1 MFRVFLVPEDARQ
14 IYADLLPDEIRDEED
29 LLIVA
34 GEVQVG
40 KKMECAGIST
50 YTPLI
55 KGAWELTFIH
65 VAEEFSHQ
73 GIARGMLDYAG
84 NLIGSYGGDMLI
96 AAYPETEETRA
107 ISKCL
112 EGAHFTA
119 SRNGALI
126 KQSTLA
132 KFKKGI
138 DALPEVGRFEAV
150 PLSEA
155 SDELWKDLQE
165 TIDEEGETREEGVF
179 PLLHDRN
186 DYEAAVSMICT
197 GDYERVKGAIL
208 FEDIEGALYISYFFA
223 ARESKGVISDLLKN
237 SLKAS
242 EGLYDGDTVMCW
254 HSINPVADQMA
265 ERLLDGAGEK
275 RASTVAYE
283 RKL

>member
-1 MFRVFLVPEDARQ
+1 MYRIFVVPEDARQ
-14 IYADLLPDEIRDEED
+14 IYADLLPDDIRDEED

-65 VAEEFSHQ
+65 VAQQFSRQ

-96 AAYPETEETRA
+96 AAYPETDETA
-107 ISKCL
+107 GLSKCL

-126 KQSTLA
+126 KQSTLG
-132 KFKKGI
+132 KFRKGI

-155 SDELWKDLQE
+155 DDELWKDLQD
-165 TIDEEGETREEGVF
+165 TIDEEGETKEEGVF
-179 PLLHDRN
+179 PLLHDKG
-186 DYEAAVSMICT
+186 DYQPAVSMICT

-208 FEDIEGALYISYFFA
+208 FEDLDGIVYISYLFA
-223 ARESKGVISDLLKN
+223 ARESTGVISDLLKN
-237 SLKAS
+237 ALKAA
-242 EGLYDGDTVMCW
+242 EGLYDDDTVMSW
-254 HSINPVADQMA
+254 HSVNPLADRIA
-265 ERLLDGAGEK
+265 ERLLEGAGEI
-275 RASTVAYE
+275 RAATVAYE

>member
-1 MFRVFLVPEDARQ
+1 MFRIFVVPEESRH

-40 KKMECAGIST
+40 KRMECAGIST

-65 VAEEFSHQ
+65 VAEEFSRQ
-73 GIARGMLDYAG
+73 GIGRGMLDYAG
-84 NLIGSYGGDMLI
+84 NLIGSYGGDFLI
-96 AAYPETEETRA
+96 AAFPETEETAA

-119 SRNGALI
+119 SRNGAFI

-132 KFKKGI
+132 RFKKGI

-155 SDELWKDLQE
+155 DEGLWEDLQAA
-165 TIDEEGETREEGVF
+165 IDEEGETREEGVF
-179 PLLHDRN
+179 PLLHDRR
-186 DYEAAVSMICT
+186 DYQPSVSMICT
-197 GDYERVKGAIL
+197 GDYEKVKGTIL
-208 FEDIEGALYISYFFA
+208 FEDIEGILYISYFFA
-223 ARESKGVISDLLKN
+223 ARESRGVISDLLK
-237 SLKAS
+237 SALRAS
-242 EGLYDGDTVMCW
+242 EGLYDADTVMSW
-254 HSINPVADQMA
+254 HSVNPLADDMA
-265 ERLLDGAGEK
+265 ERLLEGAGEK

>member
-1 MFRVFLVPEDARQ
+1 MFRIFVVPEESRQ

-34 GEVQVG
+34 GEVQVA
-40 KKMECAGIST
+40 KRMECAGIST

-73 GIARGMLDYAG
+73 GIGRGMLDYAG

-96 AAYPETEETRA
+96 AAYPETEKTEA

-126 KQSTLA
+126 KQSTLS
-132 KFKKGI
+132 KFKKGM
-138 DALPEVGRFEAV
+138 DALPVVGRFDAI
-150 PLSEA
+150 PISEA
-155 SDELWKDLQE
+155 SDELWKDLQ
-165 TIDEEGETREEGVF
+165 TAIDEEGETREEGVF
-179 PLLHDRN
+179 PLLHDKG
-186 DYEAAVSMICT
+186 DYQPAVSMICT
-197 GDYERVKGAIL
+197 GDYEKVKGAIL
-208 FEDIEGALYISYFFA
+208 FEDIEDTLYISYFFA
-223 ARESKGVISDLLKN
+223 VRESTGVISDLLK
-237 SLKAS
+237 SAVKAS
-242 EGLYDGDTVMCW
+242 EGLYDGDTVMSW
-254 HSINPVADQMA
+254 HSVNPLADDMA
-265 ERLLDGAGEK
+265 ERLLEGAGEK

>member
-1 MFRVFLVPEDARQ
+1 MYRLFVVPEDARQ
-14 IYADLLPDEIRDEED
+14 IYADLLPDDIRDEED

-65 VAEEFSHQ
+65 VAQEFSRQ

-96 AAYPETEETRA
+96 AAYPETDETA
-107 ISKCL
+107 GLSKCL

-126 KQSTLA
+126 KQSTLG
-132 KFKKGI
+132 KFRKGI

-155 SDELWKDLQE
+155 DDELWKDLQD
-165 TIDEEGETREEGVF
+165 TIDEEGETKEEGVF
-179 PLLHDRN
+179 PLLHDRG
-186 DYEAAVSMICT
+186 DYQPTVSMICT

-208 FEDIEGALYISYFFA
+208 FEDIDGIVYISYLFA
-223 ARESKGVISDLLKN
+223 ARESTGVISDLLK
-237 SLKAS
+237 SALKAA
-242 EGLYDGDTVMCW
+242 EELYDDDIVMSW
-254 HSINPVADQMA
+254 HSVNPLADQIA
-265 ERLLDGAGEK
+265 ERLLEGAGEI
-275 RASTVAYE
+275 RAATVAYE

>member
-1 MFRVFLVPEDARQ
+1 MYRIFVVPEDARQ
-14 IYADLLPDEIRDEED
+14 IYADLLPDDIRDEED

-65 VAEEFSHQ
+65 VAQEFSRQ

-96 AAYPETEETRA
+96 AAYPETDETA
-107 ISKCL
+107 GLSKCL

-126 KQSTLA
+126 KQSTLG
-132 KFKKGI
+132 KFRKGI

-155 SDELWKDLQE
+155 DDELWKDLQD
-165 TIDEEGETREEGVF
+165 TIDEEGETKEEGVF
-179 PLLHDRN
+179 PLLHDRG
-186 DYEAAVSMICT
+186 DYQPTVSMICT

-208 FEDIEGALYISYFFA
+208 FEDIDGIVYISYLFA
-223 ARESKGVISDLLKN
+223 ARESTGVISDLLKN
-237 SLKAS
+237 ALKAA
-242 EGLYDGDTVMCW
+242 EGLYDDDTVMSW
-254 HSINPVADQMA
+254 HSVNPLADQIA
-265 ERLLDGAGEK
+265 ERLLEGAGEI
-275 RASTVAYE
+275 RAATVAYE

>member
-1 MFRVFLVPEDARQ
+1 MYRIFVVPEDARQ
-14 IYADLLPDEIRDEED
+14 IYADLLPDDIRDEED

-65 VAEEFSHQ
+65 VAQEFSRQ

-96 AAYPETEETRA
+96 AAYPETDETA
-107 ISKCL
+107 GLSKCL

-126 KQSTLA
+126 KQSTLG
-132 KFKKGI
+132 KFRKGI

-155 SDELWKDLQE
+155 DDELWKDLQD
-165 TIDEEGETREEGVF
+165 TIDEEGETKEEGVF
-179 PLLHDRN
+179 PLLHDRG
-186 DYEAAVSMICT
+186 DYQPTVSMICT

-208 FEDIEGALYISYFFA
+208 FEDIDGIVYISYLFA
-223 ARESKGVISDLLKN
+223 ARESTGVISDLLK
-237 SLKAS
+237 SALKAA
-242 EGLYDGDTVMCW
+242 EGLYDDDTVMSW
-254 HSINPVADQMA
+254 HSVNPLADQIA
-265 ERLLDGAGEK
+265 ERLLEGAGEI
-275 RASTVAYE
+275 RAATVAYE

>member
-1 MFRVFLVPEDARQ
+1 MYRIFVVPEDARQ
-14 IYADLLPDEIRDEED
+14 IYADLLPDDIRDEED

-65 VAEEFSHQ
+65 VAQQFSRQ

-96 AAYPETEETRA
+96 AAYPETDETA
-107 ISKCL
+107 GLSKCL

-126 KQSTLA
+126 KQSTLG
-132 KFKKGI
+132 KFRKGI

-155 SDELWKDLQE
+155 DDELWKDLQD
-165 TIDEEGETREEGVF
+165 TIDEEGETKEEGVF
-179 PLLHDRN
+179 PLLHDRG
-186 DYEAAVSMICT
+186 DYQPTVSMICT

-208 FEDIEGALYISYFFA
+208 FEDIDGIVYISYLFA
-223 ARESKGVISDLLKN
+223 ARESTGVISDLLKN
-237 SLKAS
+237 ALKAA
-242 EGLYDGDTVMCW
+242 EGLYDDDTVMSW
-254 HSINPVADQMA
+254 HSVNPLADQIA
-265 ERLLDGAGEK
+265 ERLLEGAGEI
-275 RASTVAYE
+275 RAATVAYE

>member
-1 MFRVFLVPEDARQ
+1 MYRIFVVPEDARQ
-14 IYADLLPDEIRDEED
+14 IYADLLPDDIRDEED

-65 VAEEFSHQ
+65 VAQEFSHQ

-96 AAYPETEETRA
+96 AAYPETDETA
-107 ISKCL
+107 GLSKCL

-126 KQSTLA
+126 KQSTLG
-132 KFKKGI
+132 KFRKGI

-155 SDELWKDLQE
+155 DDELWKDLQD
-165 TIDEEGETREEGVF
+165 TIDEEGETKEEGVF
-179 PLLHDRN
+179 PLLHDRG
-186 DYEAAVSMICT
+186 DYQPTVSMICT

-208 FEDIEGALYISYFFA
+208 FEDIDGIVYISYLFA
-223 ARESKGVISDLLKN
+223 ARESTGVISDLLK
-237 SLKAS
+237 SALKAA
-242 EGLYDGDTVMCW
+242 EGLYDDDTVMSW
-254 HSINPVADQMA
+254 HSVNPLADQIA
-265 ERLLDGAGEK
+265 ERLLEGAGEI
-275 RASTVAYE
+275 RAATVAYE

>member
-1 MFRVFLVPEDARQ
+1 MYRIFVVPEDARQ
-14 IYADLLPDEIRDEED
+14 IYADLLPDDIRDEED

-65 VAEEFSHQ
+65 VAQEFSRQ

-96 AAYPETEETRA
+96 AAYPETEETEGLSR
-107 ISKCL
+107 CL
-112 EGAHFTA
+112 EGAHFKA

-126 KQSTLA
+126 KQSTLG
-132 KFKKGI
+132 KFRKGI

-155 SDELWKDLQE
+155 DDELWKDLQD
-165 TIDEEGETREEGVF
+165 TIDEEGETKEEGVF
-179 PLLHDRN
+179 PLLHDRG
-186 DYEAAVSMICT
+186 DYQPTVSMICT

-208 FEDIEGALYISYFFA
+208 FEDIDGIVYISYLFA
-223 ARESKGVISDLLKN
+223 ARESTGVISDLLK
-237 SLKAS
+237 SALKAA
-242 EGLYDGDTVMCW
+242 EGLYDDDTVMSW
-254 HSINPVADQMA
+254 HSVNPLADQIA
-265 ERLLDGAGEK
+265 ERLLEGAGEI
-275 RASTVAYE
+275 RAATVAYE

>member
-1 MFRVFLVPEDARQ
+1 MYRIFVVPEDARQ
-14 IYADLLPDEIRDEED
+14 IYADLLPDDIRDEED

-65 VAEEFSHQ
+65 VAQQFSRQ

-96 AAYPETEETRA
+96 AAYPETDETA
-107 ISKCL
+107 GLSKCL

-126 KQSTLA
+126 KQSTLG
-132 KFKKGI
+132 KFRKGI

-155 SDELWKDLQE
+155 DDELWKDLQD
-165 TIDEEGETREEGVF
+165 TIDEEGETKEEGVF
-179 PLLHDRN
+179 PLLHDRG
-186 DYEAAVSMICT
+186 DYQSAVSMICT

-208 FEDIEGALYISYFFA
+208 FEDIDGIVYISYLFA
-223 ARESKGVISDLLKN
+223 ARESTGVISDLLK
-237 SLKAS
+237 SALKAS
-242 EGLYDGDTVMCW
+242 EGLYSGDTVMSW
-254 HSINPVADQMA
+254 HSVNPLADQIA
-265 ERLLDGAGEK
+265 ERLLEGAGEI
-275 RASTVAYE
+275 RAATVAYE

>member
-1 MFRVFLVPEDARQ
+1 MFRIFVVPEESRQ
-14 IYADLLPDEIRDEED
+14 IYGDLLPDDIRDEED

-65 VAEEFSHQ
+65 VAQEFARQ

-96 AAYPETEETRA
+96 AAFPETDETA
-107 ISKCL
+107 GLSKCL

-126 KQSTLA
+126 KQSTLG

-138 DALPEVGRFEAV
+138 EALPESGRFEAI

-155 SDELWKDLQE
+155 DDELWKELQE

-179 PLLHDRN
+179 PLLHDKG
-186 DYEAAVSMICT
+186 DYQPAISVICT
-197 GDYERVKGAIL
+197 GDYEQVKGAIL
-208 FEDIEGALYISYFFA
+208 FEDIEGTLYISYLFA
-223 ARESKGVISDLLKN
+223 TRESTGVISDLLK
-237 SLKAS
+237 SALKAS
-242 EGLYDGDTVMCW
+242 EGLYSGDTVMSW
-254 HSINPVADQMA
+254 HSVNPVADRMA
-265 ERLLDGAGEK
+265 EKLLGEEGET
-275 RASTVAYE
+275 RAATVAFE